1 MFMFSTAKIELTN
14 CTIQLILTSVNRTNA
29 HAPAKNF
36 HLIRNVFIMVSS
48 FLSWPQL
55 SEAVIWRGNNRS
67 NNVWWGGEG
76 DNFRNVAVKF
86 CPTLPLPVSNFW
98 SNLLAVDFTS
108 LEDVYL
114 EILISWVGEEE
125 SSLHALQTQSNL
137 LTVQVEI
144 FNHIQNCYLQIT
156 RKFQLVR

>member
-1 MFMFSTAKIELTN
+1 MYE
-14 CTIQLILTSVNRTNA
+14 
-29 HAPAKNF
+29 
-36 HLIRNVFIMVSS
+36 
-48 FLSWPQL
+48 
-55 SEAVIWRGNNRS
+55 GGG
-67 NNVWWGGEG
+67 GGEG

-125 SSLHALQTQSNL
+125 SSVHALQTQSNL